1 VWIPRKEAAA
11 YHLKREKAKTFPPLL
26 EKGCLGQ
33 LRELGESKYRRR
45 GKALKRQ
52 VKRVGCGSWLLGD

>member
-1 VWIPRKEAAA
+1 VWLPRIGAAA

-33 LRELGESKYRRR
+33 LRELWESKCRR
-45 GKALKRQ
+45 
-52 VKRVGCGSWLLGD
+52 